1 MNFEQIRPD
10 PTDSPLDP
18 SNTESQDVEL
28 GDEEI
33 EGNTEG
39 NKALIE
45 LAKSQIAELA
55 PELKKFIETIET
67 ENPDAVVFLDKGA
80 RIFATPIHA
89 YLHKQQKK
97 TPEFLFLN
105 DEEVK
110 KSYLMGDDEAKQ
122 GLEKKYANLANKKIL
137 ILDETFS
144 AGRGAIA
151 LLELADKIGIDAH
164 YVALSKADMKPSSD
178 LSNLAVSFSE
188 HLAKYRQYV
197 KNGKISVGAPHF
209 KEIFSKAAALL
220 YVKENRSGEIKPLLR
235 GPGKRKSHT
244 VDAQTIQL
252 LKRLIFK
259 AL

>member
-1 MNFEQIRPD
+1 MNFDQIRPD
-10 PTDSPLDP
+10 PTESPLDP
-18 SNTESQDVEL
+18 SNAESQDVEL

-45 LAKSQIAELA
+45 LAKVQIAELA
-55 PELKKFIETIET
+55 PELKKFIATIET

-80 RIFATPIHA
+80 RIFATPIHS

-105 DEEVK
+105 DDEIK
-110 KSYLMGDDEAKQ
+110 KAYLTGDDEAK
-122 GLEKKYANLANKKIL
+122 LSFAKKYANLANKKIL
-137 ILDETFS
+137 ILDEAFS
-144 AGRGAIA
+144 VGRGAIA
-151 LLELADKIGIDAH
+151 VLELAERIGIEAR
-164 YVALSKADMKPSSD
+164 YIALSKASGNFSNF
-178 LSNLAVSFSE
+178 SNLAVSFSE
-188 HLAKYRQYV
+188 HLAKYNQYV
-197 KNGKISVGAPHF
+197 SNGKIRVGNPCF
-209 KEIFSKAAALL
+209 DKIFSQRAARI
-220 YVKENRSGEIKPLLR
+220 YIKENRSGEIKPLLR